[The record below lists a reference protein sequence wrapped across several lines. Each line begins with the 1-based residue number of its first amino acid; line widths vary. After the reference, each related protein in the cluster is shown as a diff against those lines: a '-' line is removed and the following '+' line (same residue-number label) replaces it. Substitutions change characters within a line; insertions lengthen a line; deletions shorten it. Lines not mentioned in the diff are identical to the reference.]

1 MISFDIMIFNDVNDD
16 TIISNIETTN
26 IELIDE
32 LICINVIIE
41 KKLKVV
47 KSTKTLIKFI
57 MITLRNVFVQLRE
70 KIVVKCLSSKET

>member
-32 LICINVIIE
+32 LTCINVIIE
-41 KKLKVV
+41 KILEVM
-47 KSTKTLIKFI
+47 KSTKTSIKFI
-57 MITLRNVFVQLRE
+57 MITLRNVFVQLRDE
-70 KIVVKCLSSKET
+70 IAVKCLSSEET